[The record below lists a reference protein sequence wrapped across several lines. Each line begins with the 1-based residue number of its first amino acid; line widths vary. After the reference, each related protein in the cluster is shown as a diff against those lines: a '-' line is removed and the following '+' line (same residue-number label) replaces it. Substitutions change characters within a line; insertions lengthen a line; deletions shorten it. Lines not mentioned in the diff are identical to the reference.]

1 LNHRRPNIDRQKEYG
16 TTHSGD
22 GIAFGE
28 AVLISSPPSRNQ
40 MHAGIVR
47 RGSAESG
54 FGGRADEKIRTA
66 RQAAPLSGRKKSH
79 PQHLTVSLI
88 IIVPR
93 MHNSFC
99 TPSLALRA
107 FYERVRCGQKGRKK
121 IAIVAVA
128 RKPLSIMRA
137 MQMSGELF
145 SVGVM

>member
-1 LNHRRPNIDRQKEYG
+1 MAPRIPAMESPSARLFLSHHPPAEARCTLGSCVAALPNLA
-16 TTHSGD
+16 HS
-22 GIAFGE
+22 AP
-28 AVLISSPPSRNQ
+28 LRT
-40 MHAGIVR
+40 
-47 RGSAESG
+47 G